1 MREDQ
6 RGIQF
11 HPATEPLVSL
21 SLFFDSPRP
30 RSLTLS
36 LSLSRMLF
44 VFLSPPP
51 PPNSPF
57 PVFSSI
63 HPFRLAFAFLED
75 PRLLTPM
82 LASAVFCPSFLAFPL
97 SSRCSLFRGC
107 FRTHPVDAVA
117 RRSLRSLLSERGKLE
132 LFAYDV
138 LSSPGS

>member
-30 RSLTLS
+30 RSLSLS
-36 LSLSRMLF
+36 LSLALCFSFCTTSAQLP
-44 VFLSPPP
+44 L
-51 PPNSPF
+51 

-82 LASAVFCPSFLAFPL
+82 LASAVFCPSFLAFPP

-132 LFAYDV
+132 LFAHDV